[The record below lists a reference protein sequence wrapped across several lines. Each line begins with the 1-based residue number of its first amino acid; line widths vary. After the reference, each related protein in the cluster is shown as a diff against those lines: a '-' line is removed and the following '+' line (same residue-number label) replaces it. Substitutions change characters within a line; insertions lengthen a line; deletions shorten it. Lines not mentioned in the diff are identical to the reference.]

1 MKLLKRSLIL
11 SCGVSASALVLAIN
25 AGADSFT
32 IVNGQTVT
40 TTQTLDTT
48 GNVGTVEEGGVIDV
62 LTGNGIEGTA
72 NGVTVNNAG
81 SVTGGDNTGIFV
93 LGDSTV
99 ANSGTATGGQY
110 GIRAA
115 GSDNTITNSEA
126 ATGAVGI
133 LALGVT
139 SRQVVGLFLEQLRFE
154 YVPALH
160 RLQGRLTVQG

>member
-40 TTQTLDTT
+40 TTQILDTT

-81 SVTGGDNTGIFV
+81 SVTSGDNTGIFV
-93 LGDSTV
+93 LGESTV
-99 ANSGTATGGQY
+99 TNSGMAVGNGFAGIDADGTGNTITNSGSATGGQYGIYAYGDGNTITNTNSGTATGGVY
-110 GIRAA
+110 GISA
-115 GSDNTITNSEA
+115 
-126 ATGAVGI
+126 
-133 LALGVT
+133 
-139 SRQVVGLFLEQLRFE
+139 
-154 YVPALH
+154 
-160 RLQGRLTVQG
+160 